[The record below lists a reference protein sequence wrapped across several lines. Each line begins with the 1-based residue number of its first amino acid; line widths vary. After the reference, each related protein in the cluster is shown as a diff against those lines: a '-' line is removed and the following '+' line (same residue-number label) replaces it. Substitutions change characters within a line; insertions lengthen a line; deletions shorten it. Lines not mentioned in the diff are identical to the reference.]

1 MVEALMRSFGRFA
14 FPAIGVASCFPY
26 IQAECAPPNGQSACA
41 GNTRTLGSIWE
52 KHAQMQN
59 PSGAAAESSGVEA
72 RVPIPPAHVP
82 RGSKRHVDKSELV
95 VPCTKCGKAFKN
107 TRGLGLHMFQKHN
120 EVLEAAVQTLS
131 AVSDDPDAG
140 EVEAIRQSIKAIQDK
155 MRGKQPAQVDTRT
168 PIERGWCGAAKRSYS
183 TQAQKVRG
191 PTLTVLPS
199 AGSLLNVRA
208 FMQVP

>member
-1 MVEALMRSFGRFA
+1 
-14 FPAIGVASCFPY
+14 
-26 IQAECAPPNGQSACA
+26 
-41 GNTRTLGSIWE
+41 
-52 KHAQMQN
+52 
-59 PSGAAAESSGVEA
+59 
-72 RVPIPPAHVP
+72 
-82 RGSKRHVDKSELV
+82 
-95 VPCTKCGKAFKN
+95 
-107 TRGLGLHMFQKHN
+107 MFQKHN

-140 EVEAIRQSIKAIQDK
+140 EVEAIRQSIKAMQDT

-183 TQAQKVRG
+183 TQEQKVRG

-208 FMQVP
+208 IMQVP